1 MYQGKHFR
9 KIIIKMNK
17 FNQILM
23 IFIKSNL
30 FQKNNLLRIHMICME
45 IIKKL
50 RKIILKCQVVSIY
63 QEMILFLDQIINQI
77 KLIIVINKNKK
88 INKKQKIK
96 YSIQK
101 NKIHILI
108 TQ

>member
-1 MYQGKHFR
+1 
-9 KIIIKMNK
+9 
-17 FNQILM
+17 M

>member
-1 MYQGKHFR
+1 
-9 KIIIKMNK
+9 
-17 FNQILM
+17 
-23 IFIKSNL
+23 
-30 FQKNNLLRIHMICME
+30 ME

-88 INKKQKIK
+88 MAKVI
-96 YSIQK
+96 
-101 NKIHILI
+101 
-108 TQ
+108 